1 MYIKCPVCGLNYITE
16 DEKMCKVCRSEKRFS
31 IQEEDDVQQE
41 EYDDADR
48 EICPECGE
56 NYLKPGQEMCDNCLA
71 ESEKEEDELEE
82 MQLDQWKDF
91 LPPEDNGEVLDRD
104 DCEDP
109 LEFMQEVSLEKE
121 ESQP

>member
-16 DEKMCKVCRSEKRFS
+16 DEKMCKVCRAERKREAKHVS
-31 IQEEDDVQQE
+31 LPKLPDNAE
-41 EYDDADR
+41 R

-56 NYLKPGQEMCDNCLA
+56 NYLMPGQEMCDSCMA
-71 ESEKEEDELEE
+71 ENEKEEEELEE

-91 LPPEDNGEVLDRD
+91 LPPDDNGEILDRD

-109 LEFMQEVSLEKE
+109 LDFMREVNIEKE
-121 ESQP
+121 ESQSL